1 MQVRGLITLAIA
13 FAAVAGCGTGGPG
26 RSRSAPPPTAP
37 AGGTGG
43 TAGPAAAPGTPATS
57 PASRSKRRSTERA
70 AFAARIQ
77 RIPSR
82 ATLRYS
88 WHPGCPVPISGL
100 RLIRM
105 TYWGFDKKPHQGEL
119 VVNAAVSRD
128 IVKVF
133 KRLYAAHYPI
143 RRMELVDKYKGSDFD
158 SIEADNTSAFNCRNA
173 TGSSSWSQHAYGLAV
188 DVNTCENPYVTTA
201 GEVAHKYCVKYRNRS
216 RHDPGVIHKGDVAYR
231 AFTAI
236 GWGWGGL
243 WNGDRDYQHFSSSG
257 R

>member
-1 MQVRGLITLAIA
+1 MRGLITLAIG
-13 FAAVAGCGTGGPG
+13 FAAVAGCGTGGSG
-26 RSRSAPPPTAP
+26 GSAAAPPPSAPSGGGTAP
-37 AGGTGG
+37 AGSSATSS
-43 TAGPAAAPGTPATS
+43 PAAPPSSYGAKQ
-57 PASRSKRRSTERA
+57 RSAKRVP
-70 AFAARIQ
+70 FAARVQ
-77 RIPSR
+77 PIPSR

-105 TYWGFDKKPHQGEL
+105 TYWGFDKRPHQGQM
-119 VVNAAVSRD
+119 VVNARVSRD

-188 DVNTCENPYVTTA
+188 DLNTCENPYVTSA
-201 GEVAHKYCVKYRNRS
+201 GDVAHKHCVKYRDRS
-216 RHDPGVIHKGDVAYR
+216 RHDPGVVHKGDVVYR
-231 AFTAI
+231 TFTAI